1 MAPLHLSAFAL
12 LGLFKPAKVFITNLI
27 NSFTNSQEG
36 FSARKL
42 SAFAGVSIAAY
53 LSKEHSSEIN
63 VGMLVIYWLL
73 FALLC
78 MSIITFEQIIKLK
91 NGKDEQ

>member
-1 MAPLHLSAFAL
+1 MAPLPLSAFAL
-12 LGLFKPAKVFITNLI
+12 LGFFKPARTFITNLI
-27 NSFTNSQEG
+27 NSFTNDKEG

-42 SAFAGVSIAAY
+42 SAFAGVSIAGY

-78 MSIITFEQIIKLK
+78 LSIITFEQIIKLK
-91 NGKDEQ
+91 NGKDAE